1 MVQMHYLPS
10 TSGIVSIGWD
20 AADLL
25 LHFAVDQNRSN
36 EDLLDSC
43 DPRPLRS
50 APPNLSLHRAG
61 LDSMRLV
68 GRIERRLIAI
78 VLLQNDYGEVGVGWV
93 CDCLDCRRVGIHL
106 PGRLCV
112 NSLVFL
118 HLRAV
123 MHPAIR
129 AAH

>member
-1 MVQMHYLPS
+1 MA
-10 TSGIVSIGWD
+10 IGWD

-25 LHFAVDQNRSN
+25 LHLAVDQNRSN

-43 DPRPLRS
+43 DPGPLRG

-93 CDCLDCRRVGIHL
+93 CDCSIV
-106 PGRLCV
+106 
-112 NSLVFL
+112 
-118 HLRAV
+118 AE
-123 MHPAIR
+123 
-129 AAH
+129 